1 MAERH
6 FSYLGNYMKINSLA
20 YIFLGTSLVL
30 AGCGDG
36 GASSADMGTLTLR
49 LADAPGEEVE
59 SAVIWVS
66 GVSVVGESGNH
77 IISSD
82 TASYDLLALQHG
94 VTAYLGSAE
103 IPVGTYNQLRLIVDS
118 ARVTLKSPVTFTSGS
133 SSSLMKVPSGSTS
146 GLKVNLG
153 NVSVVPGETVL
164 LVDFDVSRSFVFQGP
179 PGGPKSAS
187 FKPVIHAT
195 VMDVA
200 GSIGGTVEPASS
212 KAGLFAIQGLDIIA
226 TASADS
232 VTGAYTIRYLPP
244 GHVQGPRPR
253 GRLSGCDAG
262 QHLRGPLTSC
272 CRSGFYTDP

>member
-1 MAERH
+1 M
-6 FSYLGNYMKINSLA
+6 FLA
-20 YIFLGTSLVL
+20 TSLVL

-66 GVSVVGESGNH
+66 GVSIVGDNGSH

-103 IPVGTYNQLRLIVDS
+103 IPVGTYSQLRLIVDS

-146 GLKVNLG
+146 GLKVNLDG
-153 NVSVVPGETVL
+153 VEVVPGETVL

-195 VMDVA
+195 VMNVA
-200 GSIGGTVEPASS
+200 GSIAGTVQPIAAR
-212 KAGLFAIQGLDIIA
+212 AGLFAIQGTDTIA
-226 TASADS
+226 TAAADTL
-232 VTGAYTIRYLPP
+232 TGVYIIRYLAP
-244 GHVQGPRPR
+244 GTYSVLARATGYQDGIVTPVDVGNSQNVTGVDFTLIP
-253 GRLSGCDAG
+253 
-262 QHLRGPLTSC
+262 
-272 CRSGFYTDP
+272 